1 MAASSLPRRYW
12 APDAK
17 TTLAETM
24 RKTMRKTSRAFG
36 SGVPDPA
43 RLDLWLLYE
52 RSRPS
57 PEPVRRRTA

>member
-12 APDAK
+12 APDAE

-24 RKTMRKTSRAFG
+24 RKTSWAFG
-36 SGVPDPA
+36 FGLPDPA